1 MPAPSCEHDCA
12 WFSDPGSAWGGGK
25 LPDASPELCCEC
37 HERPANER
45 NRWGNGHLCCACY
58 ALLCRECRDALKHV
72 PEAQRCVACEA
83 EKIMQYAILGGG
95 R

>member
-1 MPAPSCEHDCA
+1 MPAPSCEHDLG

-25 LPDASPELCCEC
+25 LPPVAPDLCINC
-37 HERPANER
+37 HEAWADPAH
-45 NRWGNGHLCCACY
+45 RWGNGHLCCFCQS
-58 ALLCRECRDALKHV
+58 LVCPDCHDALKHT

-83 EKIMQYAILGGG
+83 EKIMQYDLVGGG